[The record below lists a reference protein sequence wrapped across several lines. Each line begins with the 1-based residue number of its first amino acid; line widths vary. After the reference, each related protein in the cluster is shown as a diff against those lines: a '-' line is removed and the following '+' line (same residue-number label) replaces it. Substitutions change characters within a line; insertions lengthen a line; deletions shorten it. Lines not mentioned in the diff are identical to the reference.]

1 MASFIWW
8 QIRTPAESPLTLAQ
22 QQSFG
27 LRDQQHNLLNVDTWV
42 YVCVCVSVCVGT
54 VWPVGGG
61 ETLVFRDDQVK
72 HVNALYEP
80 KVFLLLPPPVAASG
94 ADRLPAFERVSIAQ
108 MKPHSAL
115 TSNTTSSTSS
125 TTTSSTTS
133 STTVEESGRTFSN
146 VAPTQTELKIRSLNE
161 QHVDNFLSEEKE
173 LHEE

>member
-1 MASFIWW
+1 M
-8 QIRTPAESPLTLAQ
+8 
-22 QQSFG
+22 
-27 LRDQQHNLLNVDTWV
+27 
-42 YVCVCVSVCVGT
+42 
-54 VWPVGGG
+54 
-61 ETLVFRDDQVK
+61 FRDDQVK

-115 TSNTTSSTSS
+115 TSNTTSTTSS
-125 TTTSSTTS
+125 TSTTTS